1 MRVRCY
7 RTIPPLVAAQQMR
20 LVVDSV
26 LDVDHQAWRAVL
38 GELGD
43 PRTGLVGE
51 AQVPGALCLEVAALD
66 QVHERE
72 KTRIEIG

>member
-1 MRVRCY
+1 
-7 RTIPPLVAAQQMR
+7 MR

-72 KTRIEIG
+72 KTRIEIGRVTGRSTRAQRYAGPG